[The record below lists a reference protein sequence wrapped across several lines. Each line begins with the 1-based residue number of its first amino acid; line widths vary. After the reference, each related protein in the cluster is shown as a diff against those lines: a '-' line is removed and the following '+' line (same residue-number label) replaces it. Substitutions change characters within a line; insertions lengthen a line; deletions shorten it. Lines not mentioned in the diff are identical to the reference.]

1 MLIIPRISC
10 WILKLEKNE
19 KKNYFQITWE
29 TWERLFMSMC
39 ARVWIKQIW
48 IWGHHLASDL
58 YINNQ
63 QHLASLLWNEI
74 ICSRR
79 LFGLV
84 WFCFWTPF
92 FNNTNHQTLI
102 NISLMGNWIFVFFS
116 CKFQFARKLQQIG
129 KSKKVMMVIKVFLVR

>member
-1 MLIIPRISC
+1 MPMNMNQASNFVKIRKEKILIDVNYTTDIMLNFKIGKKR
-10 WILKLEKNE
+10 

-102 NISLMGNWIFVFFS
+102 NISLMGNWIFVFF
-116 CKFQFARKLQQIG
+116 
-129 KSKKVMMVIKVFLVR
+129 FL